1 MLYLGDCTKVMKT
14 LKANCVDLIFADP
27 PYFLSNDGLSI
38 RSGKVVS
45 VNKGEWDKRDNYD
58 STYMFTY
65 SWLKECHRI
74 LKPTSSIWVSGT
86 HHNIFEIK
94 KVMDDLGFRIIN
106 LVIWQ
111 KTDPPPLIYKNKLK
125 FSHEILIW
133 AKKGRSHF
141 FNYDLA
147 YSLRNS
153 ELGDV
158 WKFSAVQNHEK
169 KFGYHPTQKPER
181 LLERIIRLTTNKNDV
196 VLDPFMGSGTTCFV
210 AKKLQRQYIGIELEE
225 EYFSIAKRRIDSI
238 KANT

>member
-14 LKANCVDLIFADP
+14 LKANSVDLIFADP

-94 KVMDDLGFRIIN
+94 R
-106 LVIWQ
+106 
-111 KTDPPPLIYKNKLK
+111 
-125 FSHEILIW
+125 
-133 AKKGRSHF
+133 
-141 FNYDLA
+141 
-147 YSLRNS
+147 
-153 ELGDV
+153 
-158 WKFSAVQNHEK
+158 
-169 KFGYHPTQKPER
+169 
-181 LLERIIRLTTNKNDV
+181 
-196 VLDPFMGSGTTCFV
+196 
-210 AKKLQRQYIGIELEE
+210 
-225 EYFSIAKRRIDSI
+225 
-238 KANT
+238 